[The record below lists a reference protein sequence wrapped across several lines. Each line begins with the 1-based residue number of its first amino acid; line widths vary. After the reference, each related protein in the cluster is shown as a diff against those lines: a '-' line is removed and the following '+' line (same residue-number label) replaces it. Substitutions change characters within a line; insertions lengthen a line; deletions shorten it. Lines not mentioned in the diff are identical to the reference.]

1 MRLIIALF
9 CTALTMCD
17 ATAEPTIADGPVS
30 WVQSGNANFSV
41 GPEAAHGG
49 GVGVQVADAKD
60 GFAGWSQRF
69 PVRADCTYSVR
80 GWIKTK
86 QANGARLRI
95 VFTDSEKKPV
105 GAAVDSPVVTG
116 DAEWKE
122 VATPAVKPPDG
133 ASVAELTIGLDG
145 AGSASFDDLALDV
158 KQVGGDPGNMGFA
171 MDDAGWLVSQL
182 DQPAVVDE
190 AKATAQTAARNGW
203 KIWSTPAAGRVGK
216 PGIRFQMTSERLQE
230 CKGDWVNSGL
240 VGGFAPPVSNG
251 TPGAVWSGGTHRASK
266 PGTPVVE
273 NGAYEVT
280 WWMRGQ
286 SEKLNDTTPG
296 DFHAYFDVNSAG
308 PSYRARRG
316 EPEEEGYV
324 PYKLVFTTS
333 VNTNRL
339 WPTCGFGVGPKDLTK
354 RPESDREGVTYTID
368 IAGYEL
374 RPAVEQVVH
383 NSDFED
389 LAGRPKVVIT
399 AAQAKDLFSGR
410 PARMLVNYPPDQPPG
425 KGLAGPCFAID
436 LNSESVRMYQVVE
449 HAIGGLIADPFL
461 SADGK
466 RMVYGSYPYAADG
479 SLQSKPGEH
488 SLYTAVVRERRSG
501 NAADREDRV
510 LIAERGYEPRWW
522 RDPKSGEDY
531 IIYVDTPASQAED
544 ITGTTWIRQV
554 ERGGIKPV
562 GPARKLIPDMAFRGG
577 RSPDGRYI
585 CTTLPG
591 FALAELKADA
601 LENAFSAMVFSGKR
615 VCNGS
620 ISTDPAHPDRFTWI
634 DPSHAQVFIQ
644 ERDKMIQV
652 VGNAPGYPNVQWSE
666 WATAGDWLSA
676 SPASANDDATP
687 SLHDAWVY
695 RFSTKRW
702 TQITKRAGTTHL
714 WVGGDEAATPASPTA
729 TPATSSPTTK
739 SVAPE
744 STANNDSP
752 LWAWADGK
760 SSLTGR
766 SPDGKPMYLGYS
778 QPARLGAA
786 YFDGDWSIR
795 LDGGSFVD
803 KRGGPTIATSLAKAP
818 GLTLCAEITYR
829 SGAGSILA
837 LGKDFVLAVAS
848 DGKLELTWMAGGK
861 AQRAAM
867 GKLTPD
873 TPTHLVLTLSTNGPS
888 LWRDGVAQPLEKL
901 TSAWDA
907 SPWKADSLILGGD
920 GGAGQGWNGELRAL
934 AIYDRVLDPSAI
946 ASTAAAIKDW
956 RAKRPKV
963 ERVVI
968 SAKLKGISK
977 IATPVNTAYARAYA
991 WFLYEVTKGAGSLP
1005 VGAKIRVGRWVEMA
1019 DRACLASQAQLEQT
1033 DELILEPYGAH
1044 PELEAEQAFDNIPND
1059 PPEWWEVAPLAW
1071 ATR

>member
-9 CTALTMCD
+9 CTALTVCN
-17 ATAEPTIADGPVS
+17 ATAEATIADGPVS
-30 WVQSGNANFSV
+30 WVQSGKANFSV
-41 GPEAAHGG
+41 GSEAAHGG

-86 QANGARLRI
+86 QATGARLRI

-158 KQVGGDPGNMGFA
+158 KQVGGAPVDMGFA
-171 MDDAGWLVSQL
+171 MDDAGWFVSQL
-182 DQPAVVDE
+182 EQPAVVDE
-190 AKATAQTAARNGW
+190 AEATAQTAARNGW
-203 KIWSTPAAGRVGK
+203 KIWSTPAAGRGGK

-230 CKGDWVNSGL
+230 CKGDYVNSGL
-240 VGGFAPPVSNG
+240 FGGVGPLGSTDNPGKFWFNG
-251 TPGAVWSGGTHRASK
+251 HRTRP

-286 SEKLNDTTPG
+286 SEKLNVTTPG
-296 DFHAYFDVNSAG
+296 DFHAYFDVNSGG

-316 EPEEEGYV
+316 NPEEDGFV
-324 PYKLVFTTS
+324 PYKLTFTTS

-339 WPTCGFGVGPKDLTK
+339 WPTCGFGVGHKDLAK
-354 RPESDREGVTYTID
+354 RPETDREGVTYTID

-410 PARMLVNYPPDQPPG
+410 PARMLVNYPPEQPPG

-436 LNSESVRMYQVVE
+436 LNSESIRMYQVVE
-449 HAIGGLIADPFL
+449 HAVGGLQADPFL
-461 SADGK
+461 SADGT

-479 SLQSKPGEH
+479 SLQSKTGEH
-488 SLYTAVVRERRSG
+488 SLYTALVRERRSG

-510 LIAERGYEPRWW
+510 LIAERGYDPRWW

-531 IIYVDTPASQAED
+531 IIYVDTPASAAED
-544 ITGTTWIRQV
+544 IVGTTWIRQV

-577 RSPDGRYI
+577 RSPDGRYM

-591 FALAELKADA
+591 FALAELKPDA
-601 LENAFSAMVFSGKR
+601 LEDAFKAMVFSGKR

-634 DPSHAQVFIQ
+634 DTSHAQVHIQ
-644 ERDKMIQV
+644 ERDKKIQV

-676 SPASANDDATP
+676 SPASANDDGTP
-687 SLHDAWVY
+687 SVHDAWVY
-695 RFSTKRW
+695 QFSTKRW

-714 WVGGDEAATPASPTA
+714 WVGGNEATTATAPAA
-729 TPATSSPTTK
+729 TPATSSPATK

-752 LWAWADGK
+752 LWGWADGK

-766 SPDGKPMYLGYS
+766 GPDGKPMYLGYS

-803 KRGGPTIATSLAKAP
+803 KRGGPAIATSLAKAP

-861 AQRAAM
+861 AQRAAL

-907 SPWKADSLILGGD
+907 SAWKADSLTLGGD

-946 ASTAAAIKDW
+946 ASTAAAIKEW

-968 SAKLKGISK
+968 SAKLKGISN

-1005 VGAKIRVGRWVEMA
+1005 VGAKIRVGRWVEMT
-1019 DRACLASQAQLEQT
+1019 DRACIAAQAQLEQT

-1059 PPEWWEVAPLAW
+1059 PPEWWDVAPLAW

>member
-1 MRLIIALF
+1 VY
-9 CTALTMCD
+9 TAV
-17 ATAEPTIADGPVS
+17 AEPTIANGPVS
-30 WVQSGNANFSV
+30 WVQSGQANFSV

-133 ASVAELTIGLDG
+133 ASAAELTIGLDG

-158 KQVGGDPGNMGFA
+158 KQVGGAPVDMGFA
-171 MDDAGWLVSQL
+171 MDDAGWFVSQL
-182 DQPAVVDE
+182 EKPAVVDE
-190 AKATAQTAARNGW
+190 AEATAQTAARNGW
-203 KIWSTPAAGRVGK
+203 KIWSTPAAGRGGK
-216 PGIRFQMTSERLQE
+216 PGIRFQMTTERLQE
-230 CKGDWVNSGL
+230 CKGNWVSSGL
-240 VGGFAPPVSNG
+240 VGGIGPLG
-251 TPGAVWSGGTHRASK
+251 TTDNPGKFWFDGNRTRP

-273 NGAYEVT
+273 NGAYEVS
-280 WWMRGQ
+280 WWMRAQ
-286 SEKLNDTTPG
+286 REKLNVTTPW
-296 DFHAYFDVNSAG
+296 DSQAYFDVNSGGG

-316 EPEEEGYV
+316 NPEEDGFV
-324 PYKLVFTTS
+324 PYKLAFTTS
-333 VNTNRL
+333 AITHRL
-339 WPTCGFGVGPKDLTK
+339 YPTCGFGVGPKDLSK
-354 RPESDREGVTYTID
+354 RPETDREGVTYTID

-389 LAGRPKVVIT
+389 LAGRPKVIIT
-399 AAQAKDLFSGR
+399 AEQAKDLFSGR
-410 PARMLVNYPPDQPPG
+410 PARMLVNYPPAQPPY

-436 LNSESVRMYQVVE
+436 LNPESVRMYQVVE
-449 HAIGGLIADPFL
+449 HAVGGLMADPFL
-461 SADGK
+461 SADGT

-479 SLQSKPGEH
+479 SLQSKTGEH
-488 SLYTAVVRERRSG
+488 SLYTALVRERRTG
-501 NAADREDRV
+501 NAADREDRA
-510 LIAERGYEPRWW
+510 LIAERGYDPRWW
-522 RDPKSGEDY
+522 HDPKSGEDY
-531 IIYVDTPASQAED
+531 IIYVDTQPGVADD
-544 ITGTTWIRQV
+544 IIGTTWIRQV

-577 RSPDGRYI
+577 RSPDGRYM

-591 FALAELKADA
+591 FALAELKPDA
-601 LENAFSAMVFSGKR
+601 LEDAFSAMVFSGKR

-634 DPSHAQVFIQ
+634 EPSHAQVHIQ
-644 ERDKMIQV
+644 ERDKEIQGP
-652 VGNAPGYPNVQWSE
+652 GNAPGYPNVQWSE

-676 SPASANDDATP
+676 SPVPANDDGTP
-687 SLHDAWVY
+687 SIHDAWVY

-702 TQITKRAGTTHL
+702 TQITRRAGTTHL
-714 WVGGDEAATPASPTA
+714 WVGGDEAATAAAPASTAAPAAPAA
-729 TPATSSPTTK
+729 TPATASPATK
-739 SVAPE
+739 SVVPE
-744 STANNDSP
+744 STANNDGP

-803 KRGGPTIATSLAKAP
+803 KRGGPMITTSLAKAP

-861 AQRAAM
+861 AQRAAL

-901 TSAWDA
+901 TSAWDP
-907 SPWKADSLILGGD
+907 STWKADTLILGGD
-920 GGAGQGWNGELRAL
+920 GGAGSGQGWNGELRAL
-934 AIYDRVLDPSAI
+934 AIYDRVLDPATI
-946 ASTAAAIKDW
+946 ASSAAAIKEW

-977 IATPVNTAYARAYA
+977 IATPVDTAYTRAYA
-991 WFLYEVTKGAGSLP
+991 WFLYEVTKGSGSLP
-1005 VGAKIRVGRWVEMA
+1005 VGTKIRVGRWVEMA
-1019 DRACLASQAQLEQT
+1019 DRACLAARAQPEQT
-1033 DELILEPYGAH
+1033 DELILEPYTAH
-1044 PELEAEQAFDNIPND
+1044 PELEAEQAFDSIPND
-1059 PPEWWEVAPLAW
+1059 LPEWWEVSPLAW
-1071 ATR
+1071 APR